1 MGQVRIHELLSFAV
15 QHKASDIHLA
25 AGEVPSVRI
34 DGDVRRLDLESLG
47 PDDARRL
54 AYSIMNEKQKS
65 RFENEFEVDFS
76 IGLQGLARFRVNV
89 FTHARG
95 VGMVLRQIPSRVM
108 SLEELGVPPVFHQ
121 IAGAKKGL
129 VLITGPTGS
138 GKSTSLAAIIDH
150 INKTRAEHILTIEDP
165 IEFVHTAHK
174 CLINQREVGSHTK
187 SFAVAL
193 RSALREDP
201 DVILVGEMRD
211 LETVSL
217 ALTAAETG
225 HLVFGTLH
233 TNSAPETIDRIIDA
247 YPHEQQAQ
255 VRTMLSVSLNAVIT
269 QTLIRRDRGPGR
281 VAAHEIMIVNSAI
294 RNLIRENKLYQ
305 IPSIM
310 QASKGEGMQLMSAAV
325 RVLVERGLV
334 SRERAI
340 TVMNNPKLFD
350 EG

>member
-1 MGQVRIHELLSFAV
+1 MSQVRIHELLSFAV

-34 DGDVRRLDLESLG
+34 DGDVRRLDLEILG
-47 PDDARRL
+47 ADDARRL

-95 VGMVLRQIPSRVM
+95 VGMVLRQIPSRVL
-108 SLEELGVPPVFHQ
+108 SLEELGAPPVFHQ

-187 SFAVAL
+187 SFSVAL

-255 VRTMLSVSLNAVIT
+255 VRTMLSASLKAVVT
-269 QTLIRRDRGPGR
+269 QTLIRKDRGPGR
-281 VAAHEIMIVNSAI
+281 VAAHEVMIVNTAI

-310 QASKGEGMQLMSAAV
+310 QASKGEGMQLMSASV
-325 RVLVERGLV
+325 RGLVDRGLV

-340 TVMNNPKLFD
+340 NVMNNPKLFE

>member
-1 MGQVRIHELLSFAV
+1 MSQVRIHEMLNFAV
-15 QHKASDIHLA
+15 QHKASDIHLG
-25 AGEVPSVRI
+25 AGEIPSVRI
-34 DGDVRRLDLESLG
+34 DGDVRRLDLEPLTA
-47 PDDARRL
+47 DDARRM
-54 AYSIMNEKQKS
+54 AYSIMNEKQKT
-65 RFENEFEVDFS
+65 RFEAEYEVDFS

-89 FTHARG
+89 FTQARG
-95 VGMVLRQIPSRVM
+95 VGLVLRQIPSRV
-108 SLEELGVPPVFHQ
+108 LTLDELDVPPIFHQ
-121 IAGAKKGL
+121 IASKRKGL
-129 VLITGPTGS
+129 VLVTGPTGS

-165 IEFVHTAHK
+165 IEFVHTPHK

-255 VRTMLSVSLNAVIT
+255 VRTMLSTSLAAVIT
-269 QTLIRRDRGPGR
+269 QTLIRKERGPGR
-281 VAAHEIMIVNSAI
+281 VAAHEIMVCTSAI
-294 RNLIRENKLYQ
+294 RNLIRENKLHQ

-310 QASKGEGMQLMSAAV
+310 QASKTDGMQLMEASV
-325 RVLVERGLV
+325 RDLVERGLI
-334 SRERAI
+334 SRQRAVAI
-340 TVMNNPKLFD
+340 MNNPRLFD
-350 EG
+350 D

>member
-65 RFENEFEVDFS
+65 RFENDFEVDFS

-255 VRTMLSVSLNAVIT
+255 VRTMLSVSLKAVIT

-325 RVLVERGLV
+325 RTLVERGLV

-350 EG
+350 EA

>member
-1 MGQVRIHELLSFAV
+1 MSQVRIHEMLTFAV
-15 QHKASDIHLA
+15 QHKASDIHLG
-25 AGEVPSVRI
+25 AGEIPSVRI
-34 DGDVRRLDLESLG
+34 DGDVRRLDLESLTV
-47 PDDARRL
+47 DDARRM

-65 RFENEFEVDFS
+65 RFESELEVDFS

-89 FTHARG
+89 FTQARG

-108 SLEELGVPPVFHQ
+108 TLDELGAPTVMHQ
-121 IAGAKKGL
+121 IASYRKGL
-129 VLITGPTGS
+129 VLVTGPTGS

-150 INKTRAEHILTIEDP
+150 INKNRAEHILTIEDP
-165 IEFVHTAHK
+165 IEFVHTPHK

-255 VRTMLSVSLNAVIT
+255 VRTMLSTSLAAVVT
-269 QTLIRRDRGPGR
+269 QTLIRKERGPGR
-281 VAAHEIMIVNSAI
+281 VAAHEVMICTNAI
-294 RNLIRENKLYQ
+294 RNLIRENKLHQ

-310 QASKGEGMQLMSAAV
+310 QASKNDGMQLMASSV
-325 RVLVERGLV
+325 RELVERGII
-334 SRERAI
+334 SRQRAI
-340 TVMNNPKLFD
+340 SVMNNPRLFD
-350 EG
+350 E

>member
-1 MGQVRIHELLSFAV
+1 MSQVRIHEMLNFAV
-15 QHKASDIHLA
+15 QHNASDIHLSS
-25 AGEVPSVRI
+25 GEVPSVRV
-34 DGDVRRLDLESLG
+34 DGDVRRLDLDPLSG
-47 PDDARRL
+47 DDARRM

-65 RFENEFEVDFS
+65 RFEEDFEVDFS
-76 IGLQGLARFRVNV
+76 IGLKGLARFRVNV
-89 FTHARG
+89 FTQTRG
-95 VGMVLRQIPSRVM
+95 VGMVLRQIPSRV
-108 SLEELGVPPVFHQ
+108 LTLDDLGAPAVFHQ
-121 IAGAKKGL
+121 ISAYRKGL
-129 VLITGPTGS
+129 VLVTGPTGS

-165 IEFVHTAHK
+165 IEFVHTPHK

-187 SFAVAL
+187 SFSVAL

-255 VRTMLSVSLNAVIT
+255 VRTMLSASLAAVIT
-269 QTLIRRDRGPGR
+269 QTLIRKERGPGR
-281 VAAHEIMIVNSAI
+281 VAAHEVMIATSAI
-294 RNLIRENKLYQ
+294 RNLIRENKLHQ

-310 QASKGEGMQLMSAAV
+310 QASKGDGMILMENSILK
-325 RVLVERGLV
+325 LVESGVV
-334 SRERAI
+334 SRQRAMNI
-340 TVMNNPKLFD
+340 TNNPRLFD
-350 EG
+350 E

>member
-1 MGQVRIHELLSFAV
+1 MSQVRIHEMLTFAV
-15 QHKASDIHLA
+15 QHKASDIHLG
-25 AGEVPSVRI
+25 AGEIPSVRI
-34 DGDVRRLDLESLG
+34 DGEVRRLDLEPLTA
-47 PDDARRL
+47 DDARRM

-65 RFENEFEVDFS
+65 RFETDFEVDFS

-95 VGMVLRQIPSRVM
+95 VGLVLRQIPNRVM
-108 SLEELGVPPVFHQ
+108 TLEELSAPPVFHQ
-121 IAGAKKGL
+121 IASHRKGL
-129 VLITGPTGS
+129 VLVTGPTGS

-165 IEFVHTAHK
+165 IEFVHTPHK
-174 CLINQREVGSHTK
+174 CLINQREIGSHTR
-187 SFAVAL
+187 SFSVAL

-255 VRTMLSVSLNAVIT
+255 VRTMLSTSLAAVVT
-269 QTLIRRDRGPGR
+269 QTLIRKERGPGR
-281 VAAHEIMIVNSAI
+281 VAAHEVMICTNAI
-294 RNLIRENKLYQ
+294 RNLIRENKLHQ

-310 QASKGEGMQLMSAAV
+310 QASKNDGMQLMANAV
-325 RVLVERGLV
+325 KDLADKGVI
-334 SRERAI
+334 SRQRAM
-340 TVMNNPKLFD
+340 TVVNNPRLFED
-350 EG
+350 

>member
-1 MGQVRIHELLSFAV
+1 MSQVRIHEMLNFAV
-15 QHKASDIHLA
+15 QHNASDIHLSS
-25 AGEVPSVRI
+25 GEVPSVRV
-34 DGDVRRLDLESLG
+34 DGDVRRLDLDPLS
-47 PDDARRL
+47 PDDARRM

-65 RFENEFEVDFS
+65 RFEEDFEVDFS

-89 FTHARG
+89 FTQTRG
-95 VGMVLRQIPSRVM
+95 VGMVLRQIPSRV
-108 SLEELGVPPVFHQ
+108 LTLDELGAPPVFHQ
-121 IAGAKKGL
+121 ISAYRKGL
-129 VLITGPTGS
+129 VLVTGPTGS

-165 IEFVHTAHK
+165 IEFVHTPHK

-187 SFAVAL
+187 SFSVAL

-255 VRTMLSVSLNAVIT
+255 VRTMLSASLAAVIT
-269 QTLIRRDRGPGR
+269 QTLIRKERGPGR
-281 VAAHEIMIVNSAI
+281 VAAHGVMIATSAI
-294 RNLIRENKLYQ
+294 RNLIRENKLHQ

-310 QASKGEGMQLMSAAV
+310 QASKGDGMMLMENSILK
-325 RVLVERGLV
+325 LVEAGIV
-334 SRERAI
+334 SRQRAMSL
-340 TVMNNPKLFD
+340 TNNPRLFD
-350 EG
+350 E

>member
-1 MGQVRIHELLSFAV
+1 MSQVRIHEMLKFAV

-34 DGDVRRLDLESLG
+34 DGDVRRLDLEPLDG
-47 PDDARRL
+47 DDARRL
-54 AYSIMNEKQKS
+54 AYSIMNEKQRT
-65 RFENEFEVDFS
+65 RFENEYEVDFS

-95 VGMVLRQIPSRVM
+95 VGMVLRQIPSRV
-108 SLEELGVPPVFHQ
+108 LTLDEIGAPPVFHQ
-121 IAGAKKGL
+121 ISEYRKGL
-129 VLITGPTGS
+129 VLVTGPTGS

-150 INKTRAEHILTIEDP
+150 INKNRAEHILTIEDP
-165 IEFVHTAHK
+165 IEFVHTPHK

-187 SFAVAL
+187 SFSVAL

-255 VRTMLSVSLNAVIT
+255 VRTMLSTSLAAVVT
-269 QTLIRRDRGPGR
+269 QTLIRKEGGPGR
-281 VAAHEIMIVNSAI
+281 VAAHEIMIVNSAL

-310 QASKGEGMQLMSAAV
+310 QASKGEGMELMSNSI
-325 RVLVERGLV
+325 RKLVERGSI
-334 SRERAI
+334 SRQRAI
-340 TVMNNPKLFD
+340 SVTNNPRLFD
-350 EG
+350 E